1 MNEYKNDKAEE
12 FVYEVNKVG
21 DQELSEE
28 KKEKIKELIDET
40 MQVRKATCPWVEDI
54 IRLQEQMKELPVIRK
69 MLWSL
74 IAGMFLTFI
83 TVVITLAV
91 AANNMGSF

>member
-12 FVYEVNKVG
+12 FVHEVNKVG